1 VHIKNPM
8 IMLKR
13 MVGSTF
19 SSCNIHEFAD
29 DNSNPY
35 ISIMMNAMKMN
46 QSFLGEGL
54 YNISLDEERM

>member
-1 VHIKNPM
+1 M

-19 SSCNIHEFAD
+19 SSCNIYEFAD